1 MKTPKPF
8 KHAASGR
15 WCIQLPTK
23 MSPTGKRQML
33 YFESEKAAKED
44 IKARFGELVE
54 HGRSGV
60 SATERQMIVFARQQ
74 LGGDLSLLPEVIAHW
89 KATGAGAVQAT
100 TVEAAVKAFQGHQLP
115 QVRERTQSDIKHRLK
130 KFTAAFAGREMHS
143 IHAGE
148 VEKWLHAYP
157 NAWTRRSYWKRIAPL
172 FDYAV
177 RHRIIAESPLEL
189 LETPRTKRL
198 PSKVYTPEQFVK
210 MLEWSQKHSW
220 NVMRPF
226 LALSGLCFVRTA
238 ELVRLYEN
246 EKVLCWEH
254 ILWKRKLIHVPA
266 DVAKETRRENDER
279 FITFPSVFDRIVF
292 PSGDSNRAGMIVPI
306 MHHDFSKLWKKMHED
321 LGFPAIK
328 NGMRKSAISY
338 TLAARPEV
346 GIVQAAKWA
355 GNSETTIKKHYE
367 VRITKEEGEKWF
379 NLPMLF

>member
-1 MKTPKPF
+1 LAREGEKERKSHGESLVTADDRTWISFLK
-8 KHAASGR
+8 K
-15 WCIQLPTK
+15 QL
-23 MSPTGKRQML
+23 
-33 YFESEKAAKED
+33 D
-44 IKARFGELVE
+44 
-54 HGRSGV
+54 
-60 SATERQMIVFARQQ
+60 
-74 LGGDLSLLPEVIAHW
+74 GDLSPLPEIIEHW
-89 KATGAGAVQAT
+89 RRTGTGAVQAT
-100 TVEAAVKAFQGHQLP
+100 TVEASVKALQAHQLP
-115 QVRERTQSDIKHRLK
+115 QVQDRTQSDIKHRLK
-130 KFTAAFAGREMHS
+130 KFAAAFVGREMHS

-148 VEKWLHAYP
+148 IEKWLHTYP
-157 NAWTRRSYWKRIAPL
+157 NAWTRRSYWKRIAPF
-172 FDYAV
+172 FDYAT
-177 RHRIIAESPLEL
+177 RHRTIAENPLEL
-189 LETPRTKRL
+189 LEAPRTKRL

-220 NVMRPF
+220 HVMRPF

-254 ILWKRKLIHVPA
+254 ILWKRKLVHVPA

-279 FITFPSVFDRIVF
+279 FIPFPAVFDRLVF
-292 PSGDSNRAGMIVPI
+292 PSGDAHRVGMIVPI
-306 MHHDFSKLWKKMHED
+306 MHHDFSKLWNKMHED

-379 NLPMLF
+379 NLPMMF